1 MSYSWFQQKST
12 GVWSHPNYLLDKVY
26 SFFPKHCRR
35 ISRDCFFAWV
45 SIQRAFHVFLW
56 DYTHGDSLYSLH
68 FTAFLWLKSINTS
81 IRLSWR
87 FLDLFWPT
95 SRLVSHVL
103 CSVTRFLQAKFT
115 AYLSLQWAFCCP
127 SLSSGFHLHW
137 IIWNNGQS

>member
-12 GVWSHPNYLLDKVY
+12 GVWSHPNYLLEKVH